1 MQEKD
6 IKNIL
11 TDTYDFE
18 KWHRVI
24 DFVFPKVNFENSI
37 VQLDD
42 TSNKTKYI
50 HQKGDIQLTDGK
62 KIIILEVGI
71 KKENKILENKVY

>member
-24 DFVFPKVNFENSI
+24 DFVFPNVNFENSI

-42 TSNKTKYI
+42 TRDVYKR
-50 HQKGDIQLTDGK
+50 QLFFDPITA
-62 KIIILEVGI
+62 IAVQSIL
-71 KKENKILENKVY
+71 